1 MKAQRRFAVDFYL
14 AGTVMVK
21 AKNKDEA
28 ISKASQIGMDKLA
41 DCIENSGFGK
51 YYVDE
56 L

>member
-1 MKAQRRFAVDFYL
+1 METEKEYAVDFYL
-14 AGTVMVK
+14 AGTVTVK

-28 ISKASQIGMDKLA
+28 ISRAGQVGMEELA
-41 DCIENSGFGK
+41 DCVENSGFGK